1 MDKQDLEEPLD
12 LAVEFLNIWDQQ
24 VEQALTLVNEGKAN
38 YWHLDWDRNYEQEL
52 HFKDDS
58 NCFIKLGF
66 LLQPD
71 LEISY
76 FGGLSQH
83 LVIDL
88 PLILKV
94 SKRVIGN
101 ELSLS
106 ATTQYWASSKN
117 SKFRQKKLI

>member
-1 MDKQDLEEPLD
+1 MDKQDLESLD
-12 LAVEFLNIWDQQ
+12 LEVEFLNLWDQQ
-24 VEQALTLVNEGKAN
+24 EEQALTLVNEGKAN

-71 LEISY
+71 LTVSY

-88 PLILKV
+88 P
-94 SKRVIGN
+94 VITPKDRAYYHK
-101 ELSLS
+101 LSSTLS
-106 ATTQYWASSKN
+106 TVPAS
-117 SKFRQKKLI
+117 RACCME